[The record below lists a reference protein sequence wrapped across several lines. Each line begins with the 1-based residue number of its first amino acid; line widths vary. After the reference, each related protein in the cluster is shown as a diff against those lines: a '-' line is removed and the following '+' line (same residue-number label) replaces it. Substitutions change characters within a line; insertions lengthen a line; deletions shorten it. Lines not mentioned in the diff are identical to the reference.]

1 MALSDLLQ
9 HACFQAKKLTSAA
22 LPSDYPAWVIFFS
35 VSDGK
40 ERAHM
45 HIATGTSFDLAW
57 LAGARALQAWRK
69 KQDNEPQ
76 WLRVDVVDSVEKLS
90 WQSLNQKFAIT
101 KRNYFRF
108 GLSFDPQFSCAILEQ
123 EIAGN
128 ALLYDGDNGVVAPNS
143 VNLQNYG
150 ERRFK
155 QTLNWPEDLQ
165 QPLWRFKTLGVFCDR
180 FGAKVIEHAG
190 GSSGYRAIGENWQE
204 ECLADV
210 IKKGTD
216 YLSRQVKKDGLY
228 HYGWFP
234 CFDRPVRSYN
244 ALRHA
249 SSTYSLI
256 EGWEATRQ
264 PAVRQ
269 AIDRAIAYLVSNLIE
284 VRTLENGRDAAFLCD
299 VGDEIK
305 LGGNAVSILALVKYT
320 ETTGDRQYLPLME
333 QLATGIAYMQDP
345 ASGEFVHVLNSND
358 LSLKSKFRIIYYDG
372 EAAFALMRLYGLTKA
387 PLWLEMV
394 EKAFVHFIKNKH
406 WQHHDHWLSYCVNEL
421 TRFRPEEKYF
431 RFGLS
436 NVRDHLDFVL
446 HRVTT
451 YPTLLELMM
460 AASEMVTRLD
470 ASPEHR
476 HLLSDF
482 DQQKFWQ
489 ALETRARYLLNG
501 FFWPELAMFFKNPA
515 RIVNSFFIRHH
526 SYRVRID
533 DVEHYL
539 SGFIAYQKYH
549 LAAKKRLF
557 QQNDAQSLNDATPV
571 FLLETLRDVGNG
583 IEVAAMRRAK
593 LFTGHLRTVPWL
605 VTAQWNADLPKTVA
619 VLKARGALPE
629 EVPVYNVYQWLRDCL
644 EMKTISA
651 LAPLVGNIELRHA
664 VSPAADLPV
673 GKHNYLLRPQ
683 GRIIE
688 DYLDS
693 AGNILLR
700 KSFDEKKG
708 NVQLSHLEIALADGE
723 IKRFTQEEAFFAWM
737 LETMLSGRGRWHF
750 IVDKNKT
757 WKNFVCSRPAQRMT
771 CSLSAIIHSHHQL
784 SNGELKSS
792 YRHILQQPDLV
803 DTLIVLTD
811 EQWQDLQQEGFP
823 HKQMVVIPN
832 HLDNS
837 NIPAAPQKIPSRTVI
852 YLARYSAEKQ
862 HTLLLNAFRNVLAV
876 IPDAQLHTYGV
887 GPLRRNLSAQVAE
900 WGIEGA
906 IHINGFTSDIE
917 QAHKTACCTVLCS
930 TQEGQSISAVEAM
943 AYGTPLISFAIKY
956 GPRDILQDRQAGI
969 LVPCDNEDALAAAL
983 IKVISDKALQQSM
996 QQAALSNA
1004 QRYYASAIARRWA
1017 AWQQAS
1023 ERLIY
1028 AEPVVDIGEAKK
1040 GHPTA
1045 NVR

>member
-40 ERAHM
+40 ERAHV

-57 LAGARALQAWRK
+57 LSGARALQAWRK

-90 WQSLNQKFAIT
+90 WQSLSEKFLIT

-108 GLSFDPQFSCAILEQ
+108 GLSFDPQFSCAMLEQ

-143 VNLQNYG
+143 VNLQNYAQ
-150 ERRFK
+150 RRFK
-155 QTLNWPEDLQ
+155 QELNWPEDPQ
-165 QPLWRFKTLGVFCDR
+165 QPFWRFKTQGVFCDR
-180 FGAKVIEHAG
+180 FGAKVIEHDG
-190 GSSGYRAIGENWQE
+190 RGSGYRAIGENWQDE
-204 ECLADV
+204 YLGEV

-216 YLSRQVKKDGLY
+216 YLARQVKKDGLY

-264 PAVRQ
+264 PAVRE
-269 AIDRAIAYLVSNLIE
+269 AIDRAIAYLVSHLIE
-284 VRTLENGRDAAFLCD
+284 VRTLDDGREAAFLCD
-299 VGDEIK
+299 TGDEIK
-305 LGGNAVSILALVKYT
+305 LGGNAVSVLALVKYT
-320 ETTGDRQYLPLME
+320 EVTGDRQYLPLMA
-333 QLATGIAYMQDP
+333 QLAAGIAFMQDP
-345 ASGEFVHVLNSND
+345 LSGEFAHVLNSKD
-358 LSLKSKFRIIYYDG
+358 LSLKAKFRIIYYDG
-372 EAAFALMRLYGLTKA
+372 EAAFALMRLYGLTKE
-387 PLWLEMV
+387 PQWLEMV
-394 EKAFVHFIKNKH
+394 EKAFAYFIKNKH

-476 HLLSDF
+476 HLLNDF

-549 LAAKKRLF
+549 LAAKKPLL
-557 QQNDAQSLNDATPV
+557 QQDDALPSNNATPV
-571 FLLETLRDVGNG
+571 FLLEMLRDVGNG

-593 LFTGHLRTVPWL
+593 LFTEHLHTVPWL
-605 VTAQWNADLPKTVA
+605 ITTTWDPALPKTVKA
-619 VLKARGALPE
+619 LKARGALPE
-629 EVPVYNVYQWLRDCL
+629 EVPVYNIYQWLNDCR
-644 EMKTISA
+644 EMKILTA
-651 LAPLVGNIELRHA
+651 LAPLAGNIELRHA
-664 VSPAADLPV
+664 VNPCADLPV
-673 GKHNYLLRPQ
+673 GKNNYLQRPQ
-683 GRIIE
+683 GNIIE
-688 DYLDS
+688 DYLDC

-700 KSFDEKKG
+700 KCYDEKKA
-708 NVQLSHLEIALADGE
+708 NVQLSYLEIALANGE
-723 IKRFTQEEAFFAWM
+723 IKRFAQEEAFFSWM
-737 LETMLSGRGRWHF
+737 LETMLAGRGGWHF

-803 DTLIVLTD
+803 DTLIILTD

-823 HKQMVVIPN
+823 HKQMAVIPN

-837 NIPAAPQKIPSRTVI
+837 NIPAAPQKIPSQTVI
-852 YLARYSAEKQ
+852 YLARYSEEKQ
-862 HTLLLNAFRNVLAV
+862 HTLLLSAFRQVVAA
-876 IPDAQLHTYGV
+876 IPGAQLHTYGV

-900 WGIEGA
+900 WGLEQA
-906 IHINGFTSDIE
+906 IHINGFTSDI
-917 QAHKTACCTVLCS
+917 ALVHKAACCTVLCS

-969 LVPCDNEDALAAAL
+969 LVPCGDEDALAAAL

-996 QQAALSNA
+996 QQAALNNA
-1004 QRYYASAIARRWA
+1004 QRYYASAIARCWA

-1023 ERLIY
+1023 ERLIVDDE
-1028 AEPVVDIGEAKK
+1028 EPLVGTGRE
-1040 GHPTA
+1040 A
-1045 NVR
+1045 NVG